1 MNADDYKRII
11 SLAIDREVESYT
23 FYRTISDKVKDAGL
37 KRIFNEL
44 AGEETKHREFLEGL
58 LSKGTTSFHFDT
70 HKDYKVTDSMPSPKL
85 SADMKPIDG
94 LLLAIKKELEAMQMY
109 NQLANSS
116 TDADQKK
123 MFTELATMEKG
134 HKNRLEDIYTN
145 MAYPE
150 AW

>member
-1 MNADDYKRII
+1 MNADEYKRII
-11 SLAIDREVESYT
+11 SLAIDREVESYS

-37 KRIFNEL
+37 KRLFNEL

-58 LSKGTTSFHFDT
+58 LAKGTTSFHFNA
-70 HKDYKVTDSMPSPKL
+70 HMDYKVTDSMPSPKL

-109 NQLANSS
+109 SQLANSS
-116 TDADQKK
+116 TDEDQKK
-123 MFTELATMEKG
+123 TFTELAAMERG

>member
-1 MNADDYKRII
+1 MNADEYKRII
-11 SLAIDREVESYT
+11 SLAIDREVESYS
-23 FYRTISDKVKDAGL
+23 FYRTISDKVKDDGM

-58 LSKGTTSFHFDT
+58 LAKGTTSFHFNA
-70 HKDYKVTDSMPSPKL
+70 HMDYKVTNSMPSPKL

-94 LLLAIKKELEAMQMY
+94 ILLAIKKELEAMQMY
-109 NQLANSS
+109 GQLANSS

-123 MFTELATMEKG
+123 TFTELATMERG